1 MMQFSFTTN
10 IEKRS
15 PWTGNVYMV
24 DRMTS
29 SYAMAH
35 PFNLDEFIESV
46 WEKWQGAET
55 RETIRKYFN
64 YGLGRLGEKFST
76 HCPAKHR
83 DKVVKDRR
91 TGIGQIEFGKWPEH
105 VGGLRPALIEAWNK
119 GADYHVMGFRQGDL
133 LPEKL
138 PSHTITRLGNGE
150 WIALFPKDMGLLE
163 NHENDIND
171 YICNTTEQVDR
182 DSDTENTIL
191 GFRQEESEC
200 VGMTCSDFD
209 AQEEA
214 QDSVAEQTEETDT
227 TEQAADI
234 EAIETIEA
242 ECSENVPLDVTDA
255 DPDSHISISNEPEEA
270 PVNFKPIA
278 LEHAAAEAVAQR
290 EAIEDEIP
298 VSPLRPSRQEIQQ
311 QHRMTWAERQQRE
324 AQEAEEEQRRLQRR
338 KVLAAVGATIATLVL
353 VNYFGLIGPA
363 LFGLVAGGL
372 IKG

>member
-29 SYAMAH
+29 SYAVAH
-35 PFNLDEFIESV
+35 PFNLDEVIESV
-46 WEKWQGAET
+46 WEQGQGAET

-163 NHENDIND
+163 NHENDIKD
-171 YICNTTEQVDR
+171 YICNTTEQVNR
-182 DSDTENTIL
+182 DSDAEEHTEDSISIR
-191 GFRQEESEC
+191 FEQESEC
-200 VGMTCSDFD
+200 VGMTCSDILAD
-209 AQEEA
+209 A
-214 QDSVAEQTEETDT
+214 TDT

-242 ECSENVPLDVTDA
+242 ECSENVPLEDILDA
-255 DPDSHISISNEPEEA
+255 VEDAPMTGAQTEA
-270 PVNFKPIA
+270 ERFV
-278 LEHAAAEAVAQR
+278 
-290 EAIEDEIP
+290 
-298 VSPLRPSRQEIQQ
+298 RPSRQEIQQ
-311 QHRMTWAERQQRE
+311 QRRMTWAERQQRE
-324 AQEAEEEQRRLQRR
+324 AQEAEDEERRQQRR
-338 KVLAAVGATIATLVL
+338 KVFAAVGATIATLVL

-372 IKG
+372 LKG

>member
-1 MMQFSFTTN
+1 MQFSFTTN

-55 RETIRKYFN
+55 REAIRKYFN

-191 GFRQEESEC
+191 GFRHEESEC

-214 QDSVAEQTEETDT
+214 QDSVAEQTEETNT

-234 EAIETIEA
+234 EIAEPTESIEATETIEA
-242 ECSENVPLDVTDA
+242 ECSENVPLEYRSDVVDGTPMTGA
-255 DPDSHISISNEPEEA
+255 QTEA
-270 PVNFKPIA
+270 ERFV
-278 LEHAAAEAVAQR
+278 
-290 EAIEDEIP
+290 
-298 VSPLRPSRQEIQQ
+298 RPSRQEIQQ
-311 QHRMTWAERQQRE
+311 QRRMTWAERQQRE

-338 KVLAAVGATIATLVL
+338 KVFAAVGATIATLVL

-372 IKG
+372 LKG

>member
-35 PFNLDEFIESV
+35 PFNVDGFLEDV
-46 WEKWQGAET
+46 YQ
-55 RETIRKYFN
+55 KY
-64 YGLGRLGEKFST
+64 EQ
-76 HCPAKHR
+76 
-83 DKVVKDRR
+83 VVKEDAYALAHRWNKSREELRR
-91 TGIGQIEFGKWPEH
+91 LWNRTMQMPVRGDKTVCPYKQGDVQPALMEVWHKACEYWRS
-105 VGGLRPALIEAWNK
+105 GLRIGDVLPAIVPGHK
-119 GADYHVMGFRQGDL
+119 
-133 LPEKL
+133 
-138 PSHTITRLGNGE
+138 ITRLGNGE

-171 YICNTTEQVDR
+171 YICNTTEQ
-182 DSDTENTIL
+182 
-191 GFRQEESEC
+191 
-200 VGMTCSDFD
+200 
-209 AQEEA
+209 
-214 QDSVAEQTEETDT
+214 
-227 TEQAADI
+227 AADI

-242 ECSENVPLDVTDA
+242 ECSENVPLEDILDA
-255 DPDSHISISNEPEEA
+255 VEDAPMTGAQIEA
-270 PVNFKPIA
+270 
-278 LEHAAAEAVAQR
+278 ERHE
-290 EAIEDEIP
+290 
-298 VSPLRPSRQEIQQ
+298 RPSRQEIQQ
-311 QHRMTWAERQQRE
+311 QRRMTWAERQQRE

-338 KVLAAVGATIATLVL
+338 KVFAAVGATIATLVL

>member
-1 MMQFSFTTN
+1 MQFSFTTN

-163 NHENDIND
+163 NHENDIKD
-171 YICNTTEQVDR
+171 YICN
-182 DSDTENTIL
+182 
-191 GFRQEESEC
+191 
-200 VGMTCSDFD
+200 
-209 AQEEA
+209 
-214 QDSVAEQTEETDT
+214 T

-242 ECSENVPLDVTDA
+242 ECSENVPLEDTDTEALGNDSVADVNLQSLTLENLTEADA
-255 DPDSHISISNEPEEA
+255 G
-270 PVNFKPIA
+270 
-278 LEHAAAEAVAQR
+278 AQR
-290 EAIEDEIP
+290 EAREDEIP
-298 VSPLRPSRQEIQQ
+298 ASRLRPSRPTREDIQQ
-311 QHRMTWAERQQRE
+311 QRRMTWAERQERE
-324 AQEAEEEQRRLQRR
+324 AQEAEDEERRQQRR